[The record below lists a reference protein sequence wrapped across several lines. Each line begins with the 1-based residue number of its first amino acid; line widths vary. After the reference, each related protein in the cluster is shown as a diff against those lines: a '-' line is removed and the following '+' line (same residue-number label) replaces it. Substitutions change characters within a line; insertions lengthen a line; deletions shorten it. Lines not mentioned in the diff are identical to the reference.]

1 MRTGTGTPG
10 QRPGHS
16 TVFASV
22 LTLLSL
28 LLAACGQNGS
38 QASASPPGVASSPAT
53 TGPSTGQQTARPP
66 LSPVVKVTVG
76 SVKTTAEAPL
86 YIAADRG
93 YFHDEGLDVSFVDF
107 KTGPDMIA
115 PLGTDQIDA
124 GAGGISAGLFNAIAR
139 GIALKMAATLGS
151 TPPGHSTTAF
161 LVRKQLIDSGQVK
174 DFADLRGRKI
184 AVTSL
189 DSTGGYT
196 LDVALQKGG
205 LSLKDVQVVS
215 LGFPDQPGALST
227 GAIDVG
233 LDNEPFVTR
242 SVQQGIA
249 VRWKGTDDVL
259 PNQQISVLMYAPR
272 FATER
277 SEAAKRFMVA
287 YVRGIR
293 DYVDSL
299 VTKTAPQPAT
309 SQILDILA
317 SHTGVSR
324 DVLSQI
330 VLGGV
335 DANGRMDEQ
344 TTRGAYDWFRQ
355 QGYVKTEVNLA
366 DVIDNTFVDYADAQ
380 LGKR

>member
-1 MRTGTGTPG
+1 
-10 QRPGHS
+10 
-16 TVFASV
+16 
-22 LTLLSL
+22 
-28 LLAACGQNGS
+28 
-38 QASASPPGVASSPAT
+38 
-53 TGPSTGQQTARPP
+53 
-66 LSPVVKVTVG
+66 
-76 SVKTTAEAPL
+76 
-86 YIAADRG
+86 
-93 YFHDEGLDVSFVDF
+93 
-107 KTGPDMIA
+107 
-115 PLGTDQIDA
+115 
-124 GAGGISAGLFNAIAR
+124 
-139 GIALKMAATLGS
+139 
-151 TPPGHSTTAF
+151 
-161 LVRKQLIDSGQVK
+161 
-174 DFADLRGRKI
+174 
-184 AVTSL
+184 
-189 DSTGGYT
+189 
-196 LDVALQKGG
+196 
-205 LSLKDVQVVS
+205 
-215 LGFPDQPGALST
+215 
-227 GAIDVG
+227 
-233 LDNEPFVTR
+233 
-242 SVQQGIA
+242 
-249 VRWKGTDDVL
+249 VL

-299 VTKTAPQPAT
+299 VTKTAPQPAA